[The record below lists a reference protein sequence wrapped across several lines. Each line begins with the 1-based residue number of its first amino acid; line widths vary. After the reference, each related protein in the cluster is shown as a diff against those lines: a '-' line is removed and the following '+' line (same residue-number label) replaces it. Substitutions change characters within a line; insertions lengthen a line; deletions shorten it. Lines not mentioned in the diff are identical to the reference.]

1 MHIPPTMLALN
12 PVFTYAVA
20 TKKSFTPV
28 ATSHTFSTGKW
39 VKHGVTETDCFTA
52 VPGYVDGRALLVTAG
67 LSAVLSI
74 NKTTGKMYMKVR
86 PGSELV

>member
-1 MHIPPTMLALN
+1 MRHL
-12 PVFTYAVA
+12 A

-28 ATSHTFSTGKW
+28 ATSHTLSSGQW
-39 VKHGVTETDCFTA
+39 VKHGLADTACFTA
-52 VPGYVDGRALLVTAG
+52 VPGYVDGRSLLVTAG

-86 PGSELV
+86 RGSESL

>member
-1 MHIPPTMLALN
+1 MHIPPAMLAMN
-12 PVFTYAVA
+12 PIFTYAVA

-28 ATSHTFSTGKW
+28 ATSHTLSSGEW
-39 VKHGVTETDCFTA
+39 VKHGVTETACFTA

-67 LSAVLSI
+67 LSAVLRI

-86 PGSELV
+86 PGSESV